1 MIQCIAQRRISL
13 LRNLRTFKYANFK
26 QQTCSAVR
34 GCRALCIGLHVAK
47 SSDESS
53 LHSGLGR
60 FHTVKGGERETVKS
74 DSDRTV

>member
-1 MIQCIAQRRISL
+1 M
-13 LRNLRTFKYANFK
+13 
-26 QQTCSAVR
+26 
-34 GCRALCIGLHVAK
+34 AK